1 MKSFFE
7 MNSLRENLFGK
18 LPFLHPT
25 ESLLLRFFMIPNL
38 FLLRAEG
45 LEHIRD
51 QNGPVIFA
59 CNHNNSMESLLVP
72 AFLVYHSGGR
82 KISFVI
88 DWMFGKIPLLG
99 YLFKKMEP
107 IYVYHKRSP
116 SRFLESRR
124 PKGKF
129 SADTVSLCCEKLRA
143 GKRIGIF
150 PEGKRNRDPF
160 RLLRAKP
167 GVGHI
172 ALRSGVP
179 VVPVGIKCVSGKK
192 RKKVHAFGRI
202 ILKIGKPVQFGDLSK
217 PYCQA
222 GGQGFSSLSGGQ
234 ERHSL
239 AQTATNR
246 IMSDIAALCGK
257 EYPCPVSTG
266 QSGGVVRESLNNN
279 NHNIR
284 EPRFVYSAL
293 QLLR

>member
-1 MKSFFE
+1 MKNFFR
-7 MNSLRENLFGK
+7 MSYLHENLFGK
-18 LPFLHPT
+18 LPFLKPL
-25 ESLLLRFFMIPNL
+25 ESILLRFFMIPNL
-38 FLLRAEG
+38 FLVRAEG
-45 LEHIRD
+45 IEYIRD
-51 QNGPVIFA
+51 RKEPVIFA
-59 CNHNNSMESLLVP
+59 CNHNNSMESLFVP

-167 GVGHI
+167 GVGHV

-179 VVPVGIKCVSGKK
+179 VVPVGITCMSGKK

-202 ILKIGKPVQFGDLSK
+202 TLKIGKPVQFGDLSRS
-217 PYCQA
+217 YRSA
-222 GGQGFSSLSGGQ
+222 GGQGFSSPSGDQ
-234 ERHSL
+234 ERHAL
-239 AQTATNR
+239 ARAATNR
-246 IMSDIAALCGK
+246 IMSDIAGLCGK
-257 EYPCPVSTG
+257 EYPCPA
-266 QSGGVVRESLNNN
+266 
-279 NHNIR
+279 
-284 EPRFVYSAL
+284 P
-293 QLLR
+293 